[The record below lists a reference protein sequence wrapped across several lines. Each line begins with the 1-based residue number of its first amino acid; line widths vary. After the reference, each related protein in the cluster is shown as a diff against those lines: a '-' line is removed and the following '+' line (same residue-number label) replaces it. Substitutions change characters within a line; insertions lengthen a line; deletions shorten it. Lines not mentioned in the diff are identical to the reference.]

1 MAQSRWMDLS
11 LEVDARA
18 AHELIAQDPAAV
30 LLDVREPHEFAAGH
44 IEGAK
49 LIPLGQLES
58 RLAELPANRPVLCIC
73 RSGARSLT
81 ATRRLQVTGRI
92 AKNLRGGMLGWAE
105 AGLPI
110 RRGAE

>member
-1 MAQSRWMDLS
+1 MTHSRWMDLS
-11 LEVDARA
+11 LELDSRA
-18 AHELIAQDPAAV
+18 AYDLIAEDPAVV
-30 LLDVREPHEFAAGH
+30 LLDVREPHEFAGGH

-58 RLAELPANRPVLCIC
+58 RLMELPVNRPVLCIC

-81 ATRRLQVTGRI
+81 ATRRLQVAGRV
-92 AKNLRGGMLGWAE
+92 AKNLRGGMLGWTE

-110 RRGAE
+110 RRGVE